1 MYVCVL
7 MYVCMWI
14 INLNQQLY
22 KKKRSTYNLN
32 KLIKETQQLLIL

>member
-1 MYVCVL
+1 